1 MEERHNCFQAVF
13 LCLNFLITSVIWC
26 CIQEGLFEVCA
37 TPQTS
42 QSRPV
47 TLLGKLFCYNQPCHL
62 QLLTCSSHRGLTQ
75 ASLSSRMLGFKDVN
89 SRSGIWYL
97 GCALPFSYSTTN
109 MLATHLAS
117 IGSPAVKVQRG
128 FGSITNVLF
137 HINLVKTKS
146 YSPDYKCYSTF
157 LKRAV
162 LRVGL

>member
-37 TPQTS
+37 TTQTS

-62 QLLTCSSHRGLTQ
+62 QLLTRSSHRGVTE

-97 GCALPFSYSTTN
+97 GCALPFSYSHYQHVGN
-109 MLATHLAS
+109 
-117 IGSPAVKVQRG
+117 SPCQHRVTCSQG
-128 FGSITNVLF
+128 
-137 HINLVKTKS
+137 
-146 YSPDYKCYSTF
+146 P
-157 LKRAV
+157 KRFW
-162 LRVGL
+162 LHY